1 MDNKSH
7 GNMMKPDDTPELRQ
21 LYADFEAEHL
31 MPLWTQIDD
40 IMPLAP
46 KPKAVPHIWKW
57 SRLFPLAERSGELVP
72 VGRGGERRAIG
83 LANPGLGGKAYVSPT
98 LWAAIQYLGPRDAPS
113 TGTRKTPFA
122 SSWKG
127 RAYRPSSTATP
138 SHEPRRPAADARL
151 ALSRPPQ

>member
-1 MDNKSH
+1 MDDKSH
-7 GNMMKPDDTPELRQ
+7 DNMMKPDDTAELRQ

-98 LWAAIQYLGPRDAPS
+98 LSAAIQYLGPRETAPEHRHAQNAFRFVVEGEGGR
-113 TGTRKTPFA
+113 TGVNGDP
-122 SSWKG
+122 G
-127 RAYRPSSTATP
+127 RVRRGGLVVTAGGGFP
-138 SHEPRRPAADARL
+138 
-151 ALSRPPQ
+151 

>member
-1 MDNKSH
+1 MDDKSH
-7 GNMMKPDDTPELRQ
+7 GDMMKPDDTPELRQ

-72 VGRGGERRAIG
+72 VGRGGERRAMDLPIP
-83 LANPGLGGKAYVSPT
+83 AS
-98 LWAAIQYLGPRDAPS
+98 AARLMSAPRSGRQSSISDRARRRPS
-113 TGTRKTPFA
+113 TGTRKTPSA

-127 RAYRPSSTATP
+127 RAYGPSSTAIP
-138 SHEPRRPAADARL
+138 SA
-151 ALSRPPQ
+151 